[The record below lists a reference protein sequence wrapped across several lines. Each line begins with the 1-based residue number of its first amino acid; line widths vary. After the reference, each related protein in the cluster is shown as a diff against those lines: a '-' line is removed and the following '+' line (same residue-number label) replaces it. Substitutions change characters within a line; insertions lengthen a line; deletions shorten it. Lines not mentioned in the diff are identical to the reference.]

1 MLKRCFLLVVCLGD
15 FDLWI
20 SSSQMTDL
28 VYILS
33 DGGKESEMSKVLET
47 LRGVRQFINVYAPG
61 EVEIDKNSLLPSK
74 IQKMLSCMKWR
85 YLLELMQ
92 LFLAM
97 LKIMREASCQFC
109 RVLNCLKSSKAREL
123 CMRKLNGRA
132 VAELL
137 TFSLHFGGGF
147 VEYCA
152 LLFLSR
158 TMNNL

>member
-1 MLKRCFLLVVCLGD
+1 
-15 FDLWI
+15 
-20 SSSQMTDL
+20 MTDL

-33 DGGKESEMSKVLET
+33 DGGKASEMPKVLET
-47 LRGVRQFINVYAPG
+47 LRGVRQFINIYAPR
-61 EVEIDKNSLLPSK
+61 EVEIDKILLTSWQDPEDALMHEVVLSLWVDAIISRNAQDYEGSFMPVLT
-74 IQKMLSCMKWR
+74 CF
-85 YLLELMQ
+85 ELFEEFKNQ
-92 LFLAM
+92 G
-97 LKIMREASCQFC
+97 IVYE
-109 RVLNCLKSSKAREL
+109 
-123 CMRKLNGRA
+123 KLNGRA

>member
-1 MLKRCFLLVVCLGD
+1 
-15 FDLWI
+15 
-20 SSSQMTDL
+20 
-28 VYILS
+28 
-33 DGGKESEMSKVLET
+33 
-47 LRGVRQFINVYAPG
+47 
-61 EVEIDKNSLLPSK
+61 
-74 IQKMLSCMKWR
+74 MLSCMKWR

-97 LKIMREASCQFC
+97 LKIMREVSCQFC

-158 TMNNL
+158 TMNNLWKGHLDLWFTLVCSHADRRVVALVASLLYVLVLLCASHCLLCVGAIAHVVLSLCVLALLRALHCFLRINTPYTCG